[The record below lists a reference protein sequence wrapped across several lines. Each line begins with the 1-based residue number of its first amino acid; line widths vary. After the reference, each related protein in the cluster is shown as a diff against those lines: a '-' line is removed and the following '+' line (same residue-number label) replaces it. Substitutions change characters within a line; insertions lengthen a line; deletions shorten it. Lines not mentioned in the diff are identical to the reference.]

1 MMRSFIVTLKK
12 KRIFLFE
19 LLIQMSTLCL
29 YFGSTDGSNGP
40 TRNENDS
47 QDWARR
53 SSDLRSKNVNLK
65 DFHDQ

>member
-19 LLIQMSTLCL
+19 LLIRMSTLCL
-29 YFGSTDGSNGP
+29 YFGSTGGNNGP
-40 TRNENDS
+40 TRNENDLR
-47 QDWARR
+47 DWGQR
-53 SSDLRSKNVNLK
+53 SSDLRSKKGNLK